1 MDARR
6 THVTGRSVLAI
17 IRNHL
22 ISRYLDPTLHEH
34 VLWMDAD
41 VTQYPP
47 DLVARLW
54 AALPPA
60 ARAVSGAGAGEGEG
74 KGAVGGVVAPLVIIE
89 GSDDLEYHK
98 RACRPRK
105 HHQKHTTA
113 EGGDGAGAVQNAG
126 SFKWN
131 GGRRQLHLPQ
141 FEREQERER
150 EQEQEQEQEQELDQ
164 EQDQDQDQDQE
175 LEQEWQE
182 EEVEGGH
189 RRRRQLVEAESPP
202 SAPIE
207 PCAPHTKGQGGHGTW
222 EDLPAWRST
231 ALPVNG
237 LVRTR
242 SHHIT
247 SSTTSY

>member
-1 MDARR
+1 MSVTLAQAEEEKNDAQLALKKHNASKPSTFR
-6 THVTGRSVLAI
+6 T
-17 IRNHL
+17 
-22 ISRYLDPTLHEH
+22 
-34 VLWMDAD
+34 
-41 VTQYPP
+41 
-47 DLVARLW
+47 
-54 AALPPA
+54 
-60 ARAVSGAGAGEGEG
+60 AGALSWRKHFLNRTRGQG
-74 KGAVGGVVAPLVIIE
+74 KGSRTNIKDTSMSRE
-89 GSDDLEYHK
+89 WRNEHK
-98 RACRPRK
+98 RLRK
-105 HHQKHTTA
+105 ELDKKKKAILEIKKSQGQEHDKEPEHLVQKEA
-113 EGGDGAGAVQNAG
+113 
-126 SFKWN
+126 K
-131 GGRRQLHLPQ
+131 RQHI
-141 FEREQERER
+141 
-150 EQEQEQEQEQELDQ
+150 QEQKQEQDQ

-207 PCAPHTKGQGGHGTW
+207 PCAPHTNGQGGHGTW